1 MREVSVTRP
10 APMRTPTIPNRG
22 RVEMSVGIAI
32 AVARAICAGVGER
45 VGGRDMTV
53 AAAMLFSRPDRS
65 DYRKARAQLGGEFG
79 IVESNLDRDSLYYL
93 GEVPGGVIGRQQRK
107 LRTTGGGNLNDFATD
122 DLSGVFIET
131 ELGCIANLDIGQ
143 LGLAVIGLHPLRLSD
158 ERNHLRPRRHQLSG
172 PNLALPYTAVSRGG
186 DLGVAKVHLGYDKA
200 CLFGVQVSDELHLL
214 GLQNHLHT
222 SLGFGRLFT
231 TVQHSPGLDEI
242 SVAAGILSSKTLF
255 VSNSGFFLLLG
266 G

>member
-1 MREVSVTRP
+1 MRPVSVTSP
-10 APMRTPTIPNRG
+10 APMRTPSIPNRG

-32 AVARAICAGVGER
+32 PVARAICAGVG
-45 VGGRDMTV
+45 GRDTTV
-53 AAAMLFSRPDRS
+53 AAAMLFSRPDS
-65 DYRKARAQLGGEFG
+65 SGHRKAWTQLGSEFG
-79 IVESNLDRDSLYYL
+79 IVERNLDRDSLCYL
-93 GEVPGGVIGRQQRK
+93 GEIAGSVVGRQQRK
-107 LRTTGGGNLNDFATD
+107 LRSAGGGNLDDFATD

-131 ELGCIANLDIGQ
+131 ELGGIANLDIGQ

-186 DLGVAKVHLGYDKA
+186 DLGVAKVHLGYN
-200 CLFGVQVSDELHLL
+200 QVRLLGTEVSIELHFLR
-214 GLQNHLHT
+214 LQNHLHT